1 LEIKAKASP
10 VLANCVGH
18 YAEAAPAPAL
28 RDHFLCAW
36 KHLIPEDHVGDIA
49 VVPDGCIDLLWRD
62 NRLVVVGPD
71 ITAANPDLRPGATVL
86 GMRFRPGAAARWLGL
101 PMTEIVGS
109 EIDMR
114 EIWGANARDIGG
126 RLQEVS
132 GTYEQVGLLQDLL
145 SRMTSSIEAPSRDGA
160 AIFAILQDD
169 AGGEVEGVARLTR
182 KLDLSERT
190 LRRRSRDLFGYGP
203 KTLER
208 ILRFQ
213 RFQALARHAGNRGLA
228 DMAYAT
234 GYADQPHLSREI
246 QALSGMTA
254 REFVR
259 QLAP

>member
-1 LEIKAKASP
+1 LEIKAKTHP

-18 YAEAAPAPAL
+18 YSEAAPAPAL
-28 RDHFLCAW
+28 RDHFLCVW
-36 KHLIPEDHVGDIA
+36 KHVIPGDHVGAIA
-49 VVPDGCIDLLWRD
+49 VVPDGCVDLLWCD
-62 NRLVVVGPD
+62 DRLVVVGPD
-71 ITAANPDLRPGATVL
+71 ITAANPDLRPGTTVL

-101 PMTEIVGS
+101 PMTEIVAS

-114 EIWGANARDIGG
+114 EIWGASARDIAG
-126 RLQEVS
+126 RLQDAS
-132 GTYEQVGLLQDLL
+132 GPYEQAGLLQQLL

-160 AIFAILQDD
+160 AIFAILQND
-169 AGGEVEGVARLTR
+169 AGHEGEGVTRLTR
-182 KLDLSERT
+182 QLDLSERT

-203 KTLER
+203 KTLDR

-213 RFQALARHAGNRGLA
+213 RFQALARRRRHAGLA
-228 DMAYAT
+228 EMAYAT
-234 GYADQPHLSREI
+234 GYADQAHLSREI